1 VGGAFCDLRRLPG
14 ITALEGQGLRGCE
27 IDQFMSS
34 ADQLII
40 FDNVSKFYGE
50 ILGVNRVNLQIA
62 PGITSLV
69 GPNGA
74 GKSTLMNLMTGI
86 LRPTRGTISLLG
98 IPTDQPERL
107 FRKVGY
113 CTQFDSFP
121 RGVTGREFLNS
132 FLLVHGFDRKRAN
145 ELSQL
150 ALERV
155 NLTEAADRKVAA
167 YSKGMRQRIRLAQS
181 IAHEPAVLILDEPLN
196 GLDPMVRAETIAL
209 FRKLAS
215 EGLHLIISSHILHEV
230 DMMSDR
236 VVLLN
241 NGYIV
246 AEGNIHGVRDE
257 MEEHPMQILI
267 RCDQPGKLA
276 AYVFGHDHVVEARI
290 HEDRRG
296 LFVKTRDADRF
307 YLLLNRVVAE
317 GEVNVESV
325 APVDDDL
332 SAVYQYLIGSSGG
345 SA

>member
-1 VGGAFCDLRRLPG
+1 MTIPD
-14 ITALEGQGLRGCE
+14 
-27 IDQFMSS
+27 
-34 ADQLII
+34 DQLII

-74 GKSTLMNLMTGI
+74 GKSTLMNLMTGL
-86 LRPTRGTISLLG
+86 LRPTRGAITLLG
-98 IPTDQPERL
+98 IPTDQPDRL

-121 RGVTGREFLNS
+121 RGLTGREFINS
-132 FLLVHGFDRKRAN
+132 FLLVHGYDRKRAGD
-145 ELSQL
+145 LSQL

-155 NLTEAADRKVAA
+155 YLVDAGDRKVAG
-167 YSKGMRQRIRLAQS
+167 YSKGMRQRIRLAQA

-196 GLDPMVRAETIAL
+196 GLDPMVRVETIAL
-209 FRKLAS
+209 FRKLAA

-230 DMMSDR
+230 DMMSDS

-246 AEGNIHGVRDE
+246 AEGDIHGVRDE

-267 RCDQPGKLA
+267 RCDQPAKLA
-276 AYVFGHDHVVEARI
+276 AYVFAHDHVVEARL
-290 HEDRRG
+290 HNDKGG
-296 LFVKTRDADRF
+296 LFVKTRDADGF
-307 YLLLNRVVAE
+307 YLMLNRAVAD
-317 GEVNVESV
+317 GEVSVESI

-332 SAVYQYLIGSSGG
+332 SAVYQYLIGTTGG